1 MKTALLSVLYFVI
14 GAGYIVLESHIPCQY
29 AVLNKGMI
37 VPVLLIILVINLKQN
52 FDRLSWL
59 MLAGLIFS
67 CAGDIILNFSFVP
80 GLVCFLMAHVMYLLT
95 FWMTPGE
102 NVIVGR
108 KLYLLLIV
116 ILYGIGLVYFL
127 YDDLAEM
134 KIPVIIYAT
143 VILSMLS
150 LAINRLGKVN
160 KTSYLL
166 VLCGAVLFVLS
177 DSTLAINRFSLPFR
191 SSDIVIMS
199 TYIIA
204 QYLITTGFIRQ
215 YRENFV

>member
-1 MKTALLSVLYFVI
+1 MKTAILSILYFMI
-14 GAGYIVLESHIPCQY
+14 GAGYIVLESRIPFQY

-37 VPVLLIILVINLKQN
+37 VPVLIIILVVNLKQD
-52 FDRLSWL
+52 FGRLSWL
-59 MLAGLIFS
+59 MLAGLVFS
-67 CAGDIILNFSFVP
+67 CAGDIMLNFSFVP
-80 GLVCFLMAHVMYLLT
+80 GLACFLMAHVMYLLT
-95 FWMTPGE
+95 FWLTPGE
-102 NVIVGR
+102 NVIFGR

-116 ILYGIGLVYFL
+116 ILYGTGLVSFL
-127 YDDLAEM
+127 YNDLAEM

-150 LAINRLGKVN
+150 LAINREGKVN

-166 VLCGAVLFVLS
+166 VLCGAILFVLS
-177 DSTLAINRFSLPFR
+177 DSILAVNRFSLPFR
-191 SSDIVIMS
+191 SSDIVIMT

-215 YRENFV
+215 YREGYV